1 MMRSSVLPCFGA
13 HAGGHHL
20 AELQALGALR
30 DALDVVRVVV
40 LSVDEDD
47 LLRAA
52 GDVELAALQHSE
64 IAGAQPAVGGVKPFG
79 VRVRILVVALRDVV
93 AAR

>member
-1 MMRSSVLPCFGA
+1 MIRSSVLRALGA

-20 AELQALGALR
+20 AEFEAFGALR

-47 LLRAA
+47 FLRS
-52 GDVELAALQHSE
+52 D
-64 IAGAQPAVGGVKPFG
+64 
-79 VRVRILVVALRDVV
+79 R
-93 AAR
+93 